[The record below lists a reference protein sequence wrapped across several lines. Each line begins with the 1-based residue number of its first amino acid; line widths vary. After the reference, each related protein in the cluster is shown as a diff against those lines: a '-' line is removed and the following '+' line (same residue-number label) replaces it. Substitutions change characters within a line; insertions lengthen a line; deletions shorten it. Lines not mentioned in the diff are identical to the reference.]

1 MFGGGGFGSTTPA
14 PTPGLFGGGGGGAAG
29 AAPSGTAPSL
39 FGGST
44 AAAPSTGSTLFGA
57 STTAPGFAG
66 ATAAAAPA
74 PTGTTSLFGTSAPAT
89 TSFGAGGTTF
99 GAAPAASTG
108 QMSTAPGFFGT
119 SSGNPFGQG
128 TSGGGM
134 FGQAP
139 SGGMFGQG
147 TTSAGGLFPTQTQTQ
162 QQTASLFGA
171 PAASSSL
178 SVLPGAL
185 TIAGQQQPQQQQQQ
199 QQQAWE
205 REVRSIVEAYDP
217 NNPSC
222 RFQFV
227 LYNKVDD
234 ASVYDPAPAFRIHP
248 GLYQQAVRENPDPA
262 KLVPVPALGFD
273 ALNQRIAQQSLARS
287 HHAKELEICRERI
300 NVLDQEYECI
310 KKVTIPG
317 YRQRHADL
325 SLRLLRIAR
334 ALDMQQGRGFPR
346 SDGELRLSKELD
358 ALERSCEKLRVSV
371 EGIASSV
378 PMHES
383 GDHVLDMFRLNSSDP
398 NYKRIYEFLDQQRRS
413 LRHLIDLLHSDTRD
427 VNIMVKGYT
436 AKLNPDR
443 VAG

>member
-1 MFGGGGFGSTTPA
+1 MA
-14 PTPGLFGGGGGGAAG
+14 
-29 AAPSGTAPSL
+29 
-39 FGGST
+39 
-44 AAAPSTGSTLFGA
+44 
-57 STTAPGFAG
+57 
-66 ATAAAAPA
+66 
-74 PTGTTSLFGTSAPAT
+74 
-89 TSFGAGGTTF
+89 
-99 GAAPAASTG
+99 
-108 QMSTAPGFFGT
+108 
-119 SSGNPFGQG
+119 
-128 TSGGGM
+128 
-134 FGQAP
+134 
-139 SGGMFGQG
+139 
-147 TTSAGGLFPTQTQTQ
+147 
-162 QQTASLFGA
+162 
-171 PAASSSL
+171 
-178 SVLPGAL
+178 
-185 TIAGQQQPQQQQQQ
+185 
-199 QQQAWE
+199 
-205 REVRSIVEAYDP
+205 
-217 NNPSC
+217 
-222 RFQFV
+222 
-227 LYNKVDD
+227 
-234 ASVYDPAPAFRIHP
+234 
-248 GLYQQAVRENPDPA
+248 
-262 KLVPVPALGFD
+262 GFD

-398 NYKRIYEFLDQQRRS
+398 NYKRIYEVRGMAVRSAPGFVYLTPVQFLDQQRRS

>member
-1 MFGGGGFGSTTPA
+1 
-14 PTPGLFGGGGGGAAG
+14 
-29 AAPSGTAPSL
+29 
-39 FGGST
+39 
-44 AAAPSTGSTLFGA
+44 
-57 STTAPGFAG
+57 
-66 ATAAAAPA
+66 
-74 PTGTTSLFGTSAPAT
+74 
-89 TSFGAGGTTF
+89 
-99 GAAPAASTG
+99 
-108 QMSTAPGFFGT
+108 MSTAPGFFGT